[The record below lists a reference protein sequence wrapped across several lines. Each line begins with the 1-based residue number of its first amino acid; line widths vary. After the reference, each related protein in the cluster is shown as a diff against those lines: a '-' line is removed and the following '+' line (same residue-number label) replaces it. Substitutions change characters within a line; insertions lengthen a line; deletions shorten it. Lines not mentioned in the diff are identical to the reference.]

1 MDPIG
6 LFFKL
11 SILLAGFVDSIV
23 GGGGLITLP
32 VFTILVGP
40 GAPAVGTN
48 KIVGVISAL
57 TALII
62 YAKRGHLR
70 LKIASA
76 FFVSVGI
83 GTVAGSRLA
92 LILPPEIFKY
102 LMMIACPI
110 LLYIILNK
118 KHFIH
123 ESKEISSS
131 SNHIYKLIFSGIL
144 CGIYDGALG
153 PGAGTLM
160 LLSLV
165 LWAKLPLMVAIACS
179 KFANLISATT
189 ALTLFSLSGVVNWT
203 MGLHLA
209 GFAFLG
215 ALIGANLANKKAEKI
230 ARPLL
235 ALVVIGLMIRLAF
248 F

>member
-1 MDPIG
+1 MDPVGI
-6 LFFKL
+6 FFKF
-11 SILLAGFVDSIV
+11 SVLLAGFVDSIV

-32 VFTILVGP
+32 VFTFLVGP
-40 GAPAVGTN
+40 GPQAIGTN
-48 KIVGVISAL
+48 KIVGIVAAL

-62 YAKRGHLR
+62 YTKNGHLK

-76 FFVSVGI
+76 FFISVGI
-83 GTVAGSRLA
+83 GTVIGSRLA
-92 LILPPEIFKY
+92 LILPPEVFKY

-123 ESKEISSS
+123 EQSDVGH
-131 SNHIYKLIFSGIL
+131 SNHPIYKLIFSGVL
-144 CGIYDGALG
+144 CGIYDGVLG

-165 LWAKLPLMVAIACS
+165 LFARLPLMVAIACS
-179 KFANLISATT
+179 KFANFISAAT
-189 ALTLFSLSGVVNWT
+189 ALTSFALSGVVSWSI
-203 MGLHLA
+203 GLHLA
-209 GFAFLG
+209 AFSFLG
-215 ALIGANLANKKAEKI
+215 AVIGANLANKKAEKV

-235 ALVVIGLMIRLAF
+235 ALVVIGLMIKLALE
-248 F
+248 